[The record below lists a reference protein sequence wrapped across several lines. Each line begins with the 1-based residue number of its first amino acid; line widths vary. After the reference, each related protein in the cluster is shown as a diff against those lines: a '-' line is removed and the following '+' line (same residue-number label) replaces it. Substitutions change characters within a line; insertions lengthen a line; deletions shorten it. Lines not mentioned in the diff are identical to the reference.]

1 MTTAEVLVTLGGIAL
16 IPLILWY
23 FFWSE
28 TGESARAVASEE
40 GVQEIRVEVRGGY
53 DPDVLVV
60 EARRPVRIDFHRNE
74 TADCSEEVVFG
85 DFGIR
90 KKLPA
95 FQTTPVEFTPEEP
108 GEYVFT
114 CGMAMMRGK
123 LLVESSRDGTG
134 GNDTG
139 TIRAEIEVHDG

>member
-1 MTTAEVLVTLGGIAL
+1 MTIAEIVVTIGGLML

-23 FFWSE
+23 FFWS
-28 TGESARAVASEE
+28 GKQPARAAASGA
-40 GVQEIRVEVRGGY
+40 GVQEIEVQVKGGY

-60 EARRPVRIDFHRNE
+60 EAGRPVRIDFRRNE

-95 FQTTPVEFTPEEP
+95 FETTPVEFTPEVP

-123 LLVESSRDGTG
+123 LIVEPGPDGG
-134 GNDTG
+134 APVH
-139 TIRAEIEVHDG
+139 AEEGA

>member
-1 MTTAEVLVTLGGIAL
+1 MDFVEVLVTLGGLVL

-28 TGESARAVASEE
+28 REGTRVVASGD
-40 GVQEIRVEVRGGY
+40 GVQEIKVEVKGGY

-60 EARRPVRIDFHRNE
+60 EAGRPVRIEFQRNE

-95 FQTTPVEFTPEEP
+95 FQTTPVEFTPERP
-108 GEYVFT
+108 GEYTFT
-114 CGMAMMRGK
+114 CGMSMMRGK
-123 LLVESSRDGTG
+123 LVVEPGRNGT
-134 GNDTG
+134 
-139 TIRAEIEVHDG
+139 ASV

>member
-1 MTTAEVLVTLGGIAL
+1 MTIAEILVTIGGL
-16 IPLILWY
+16 VLMPLILWY

-28 TGESARAVASEE
+28 KKSARAVAAGG
-40 GVQEIRVEVRGGY
+40 GVQEIEVQVRGGY
-53 DPDVLVV
+53 DPDVLIV
-60 EARRPVRIDFHRNE
+60 EAGRPVRIEFRRNE

-95 FQTTPVEFTPEEP
+95 FQTTPVEFTPESP

-123 LLVESSRDGTG
+123 LIVEPGENG
-134 GNDTG
+134 GAPVRTEE
-139 TIRAEIEVHDG
+139 RP

>member
-1 MTTAEVLVTLGGIAL
+1 MDVTEILVTLGGLAL
-16 IPLILWY
+16 IPVILWY

-28 TGESARAVASEE
+28 REGARAVASGE
-40 GVQEIRVEVRGGY
+40 GVQEIKVQVKGGY

-60 EARRPVRIDFHRNE
+60 EAGRPVRIDFHRDE
-74 TADCSEEVVFG
+74 TADCSEEIVFG

-95 FQTTPVEFTPEEP
+95 FRTTPVEFTPEEP

-114 CGMAMMRGK
+114 CGMSMMRGK
-123 LLVESSRDGTG
+123 LVVEPSRDTSA
-134 GNDTG
+134 T
-139 TIRAEIEVHDG
+139 A

>member
-1 MTTAEVLVTLGGIAL
+1 MDIAEILVTMGGALL

-28 TGESARAVASEE
+28 RKATRVQSSGG
-40 GVQEIRVEVRGGY
+40 GVQEIEVQVKGGY

-60 EARRPVRIDFHRNE
+60 EAGRPVRIDFRRQE

-95 FQTTPVEFTPEEP
+95 FQTTPVEFTPEKP

-123 LLVESSRDGTG
+123 VIVEPGRDGTSAPPAQG
-134 GNDTG
+134 
-139 TIRAEIEVHDG
+139 

>member
-1 MTTAEVLVTLGGIAL
+1 MELSQILVSVGGLVLIV
-16 IPLILWY
+16 LILWY

-28 TGESARAVASEE
+28 REQVRAVSVGD
-40 GVQEIRVEVRGGY
+40 GVQEIEVQVKGGY

-60 EARRPVRIDFHRNE
+60 EAGRPVRIDFQRNE

-95 FQTTPVEFTPEEP
+95 FQRTPVEFTPEEP

-114 CGMAMMRGK
+114 CGMSMMRGK
-123 LLVESSRDGTG
+123 LVVEPSRNRRTSE
-134 GNDTG
+134 
-139 TIRAEIEVHDG
+139 A

>member
-1 MTTAEVLVTLGGIAL
+1 MSIPEILVTIGGAAL

-28 TGESARAVASEE
+28 TGEPARAVASEE

-60 EARRPVRIDFHRNE
+60 EARRPVRINFHRNE

-114 CGMAMMRGK
+114 CGMSMMRGT
-123 LLVESSRDGTG
+123 LIVEPNRNGAAGD
-134 GNDTG
+134 
-139 TIRAEIEVHDG
+139 A

>member
-1 MTTAEVLVTLGGIAL
+1 MTGAEILVTLGGLVL

-23 FFWSE
+23 FLWSE
-28 TGESARAVASEE
+28 RKATRVGSSVE
-40 GVQEIRVEVRGGY
+40 GVQEIEVLVKGGY

-60 EARRPVRIDFHRNE
+60 GAGRPVRIDFRRQE

-90 KKLPA
+90 KRLPA

-114 CGMAMMRGK
+114 CGMGMLRGK
-123 LLVESSRDGTG
+123 VIVEPGRDGGSATPVQG
-134 GNDTG
+134 
-139 TIRAEIEVHDG
+139 

>member
-1 MTTAEVLVTLGGIAL
+1 MDATKILVTAGGLAL

-28 TGESARAVASEE
+28 KKRVQATASGT
-40 GVQEIRVEVRGGY
+40 GVQEIKVEVRGGY

-60 EARRPVRIDFHRNE
+60 AAGQPVRIDFYRNE

-90 KKLPA
+90 RKLPA
-95 FQTTPVEFTPEEP
+95 FETTPVEFTPEEP

-114 CGMAMMRGK
+114 CGMSMMRGR
-123 LLVESSRDGTG
+123 LVVEPNRNSSGD
-134 GNDTG
+134 
-139 TIRAEIEVHDG
+139 

>member
-1 MTTAEVLVTLGGIAL
+1 MGTAEILVTLGGLVL

-28 TGESARAVASEE
+28 REGARAAASGE
-40 GVQEIRVEVRGGY
+40 GVQEIEVRVKGGY
-53 DPDVLVV
+53 DPDVLIV
-60 EARRPVRIDFHRNE
+60 EAGRPVRIDFQRNE

-95 FQTTPVEFTPEEP
+95 FETTPVEFTPEEA

-114 CGMAMMRGK
+114 CGMAMMRGR
-123 LLVESSRDGTG
+123 LVVEPRRAGG
-134 GNDTG
+134 GN
-139 TIRAEIEVHDG
+139 ADGEGAVA

>member
-1 MTTAEVLVTLGGIAL
+1 MTMAAVLVTLTGLVL

-28 TGESARAVASEE
+28 RKMGRAVGTSD
-40 GVQEIRVEVRGGY
+40 GVQEIEVQVKGGY

-60 EARRPVRIDFHRNE
+60 EVGRPVRIDFHRNE

-90 KKLPA
+90 RKLPA
-95 FQTTPVEFTPEEP
+95 FQTTAVEFTPDSP

-123 LLVESSRDGTG
+123 LIVEPRQNGAVDTSREKSS
-134 GNDTG
+134 
-139 TIRAEIEVHDG
+139 

>member
-1 MTTAEVLVTLGGIAL
+1 MDLAEILVTLGGLVL

-28 TGESARAVASEE
+28 REGARAVASGE
-40 GVQEIRVEVRGGY
+40 GVQEIKVQVKGGY

-60 EARRPVRIDFHRNE
+60 EAGRPVRVDFQRNE

-95 FQTTPVEFTPEEP
+95 FQTTPVEFTPEKP
-108 GEYVFT
+108 GEYTFT
-114 CGMAMMRGK
+114 CRMSMMRGK
-123 LLVESSRDGTG
+123 LVVEASRDGS
-134 GNDTG
+134 G
-139 TIRAEIEVHDG
+139 TT

>member
-1 MTTAEVLVTLGGIAL
+1 MDLAEILVTLVGATL

-28 TGESARAVASEE
+28 RRTGHAVVSGE
-40 GVQEIRVEVRGGY
+40 GVQEIKVQVKGGY

-60 EARRPVRIDFHRNE
+60 EAGRAVRIEFHRNE

-90 KKLPA
+90 RTLPA
-95 FQTTPVEFTPEEP
+95 FRTTPVEFTPEEA
-108 GEYVFT
+108 GEYPFT
-114 CGMAMMRGK
+114 CGMSMMRGK
-123 LLVESSRDGTG
+123 LVVEPPRESGPRGRG
-134 GNDTG
+134 
-139 TIRAEIEVHDG
+139 R

>member
-1 MTTAEVLVTLGGIAL
+1 MDLAEVLVTLGGLVL

-28 TGESARAVASEE
+28 REGARVVASGE
-40 GVQEIRVEVRGGY
+40 GVQEIKVQVKGGY

-60 EARRPVRIDFHRNE
+60 EAGRPVRVEFQRNE

-108 GEYVFT
+108 GEYTFT
-114 CGMAMMRGK
+114 CGMSMMRGK
-123 LLVESSRDGTG
+123 LVVEPSRNGVG
-134 GNDTG
+134 S
-139 TIRAEIEVHDG
+139 A

>member
-1 MTTAEVLVTLGGIAL
+1 LALAEILVTLGGLAL

-28 TGESARAVASEE
+28 REGARAVASGE
-40 GVQEIRVEVRGGY
+40 GVQEIKVQVKGGY

-60 EARRPVRIDFHRNE
+60 EAGRPVRIDFHRNE

-95 FQTTPVEFTPEEP
+95 FRTTPVEFTPEEP
-108 GEYVFT
+108 GEYTFT
-114 CGMAMMRGK
+114 CGMSMMRGK
-123 LLVESSRDGTG
+123 LVVEASRDGTV
-134 GNDTG
+134 T
-139 TIRAEIEVHDG
+139 V

>member
-1 MTTAEVLVTLGGIAL
+1 MGLSEILVTLAGVAL

-28 TGESARAVASEE
+28 RRGARVVASGD
-40 GVQEIRVEVRGGY
+40 GVQEIKVQVKGGY

-60 EARRPVRIDFHRNE
+60 EAGRPVRIDFHRNE

-90 KKLPA
+90 RKLPA
-95 FQTTPVEFTPEEP
+95 LRTTSVEFTPENP
-108 GEYVFT
+108 GEYTFT
-114 CGMAMMRGK
+114 CGMSMMRGK
-123 LLVESSRDGTG
+123 LVVEPDRG
-134 GNDTG
+134 GNSTG
-139 TIRAEIEVHDG
+139 

>member
-1 MTTAEVLVTLGGIAL
+1 MGTAEILVTVGGLVL

-28 TGESARAVASEE
+28 REGAHATASGE
-40 GVQEIRVEVRGGY
+40 GVQEIEVRVKGGY
-53 DPDVLVV
+53 DPDVLIV
-60 EARRPVRIDFHRNE
+60 EAGRPVRIAFQRNE

-95 FQTTPVEFTPEEP
+95 FETTPVEFTPGEP

-123 LLVESSRDGTG
+123 LVVEPARDGG
-134 GNDTG
+134 GK
-139 TIRAEIEVHDG
+139 VDGEGVVA

>member
-1 MTTAEVLVTLGGIAL
+1 MTGAEILVTLGGLVL

-23 FFWSE
+23 FFW
-28 TGESARAVASEE
+28 GEKKSVRVQPTDT
-40 GVQEIRVEVRGGY
+40 GVQEMEIIVKGGY

-60 EARRPVRIDFHRNE
+60 EAGRPVRLDFRRNE

-95 FQTTPVEFTPEEP
+95 FQTTAVEFTPEAA
-108 GEYVFT
+108 GEYVFA
-114 CGMAMMRGK
+114 CGMGMMRGK
-123 LLVESSRDGTG
+123 LIVEAAQDGGSRAGAGDGG
-134 GNDTG
+134 
-139 TIRAEIEVHDG
+139 

>member
-1 MTTAEVLVTLGGIAL
+1 LDLAEILVTLGGLAL

-28 TGESARAVASEE
+28 REGARAVASGE
-40 GVQEIRVEVRGGY
+40 GVQEIDVQVKGGY

-60 EARRPVRIDFHRNE
+60 EAGRPVRIDFYRSE
-74 TADCSEEVVFG
+74 TADCSEEIVFG
-85 DFGIR
+85 NFGIR

-108 GEYVFT
+108 GEYTFT
-114 CGMAMMRGK
+114 CGMSMMRGR
-123 LLVESSRDGTG
+123 LVVEPSRDGSST
-134 GNDTG
+134 
-139 TIRAEIEVHDG
+139 A

>member
-1 MTTAEVLVTLGGIAL
+1 MTIAQILVTLGGLAL

-28 TGESARAVASEE
+28 RKSGRAIAATG
-40 GVQEIRVEVRGGY
+40 GMQEIQVQVKGGY
-53 DPDVLVV
+53 DPDVLIV
-60 EARRPVRIDFHRNE
+60 EAGRPVRIDFHRNE

-90 KKLPA
+90 RKLPA
-95 FQTTPVEFTPEEP
+95 FQTTSVEFTPEAP
-108 GEYVFT
+108 GEYEFT

-123 LLVESSRDGTG
+123 LVVEPRADGAASPA
-134 GNDTG
+134 
-139 TIRAEIEVHDG
+139 AEEQS

>member
-1 MTTAEVLVTLGGIAL
+1 MDLAEILVTLGGLVL

-28 TGESARAVASEE
+28 REGTRAVASGE
-40 GVQEIRVEVRGGY
+40 GMQEIEVQVKGGY

-60 EARRPVRIDFHRNE
+60 EAGRPVRVDFYRNE

-95 FQTTPVEFTPEEP
+95 FQTTTVEFTPEEP
-108 GEYVFT
+108 GEYAFT

-123 LLVESSRDGTG
+123 LIVEPARDGAGAAPT
-134 GNDTG
+134 N
-139 TIRAEIEVHDG
+139 A

>member
-1 MTTAEVLVTLGGIAL
+1 MSIAEILVTLGGLVL

-28 TGESARAVASEE
+28 REQVRAVASGE
-40 GVQEIRVEVRGGY
+40 GVQEIKVQVKGGY

-60 EARRPVRIDFHRNE
+60 EAGRPVRIDFQRNE
-74 TADCSEEVVFG
+74 TADCSEEIVLG

-95 FQTTPVEFTPEEP
+95 FRTTPVEFTPEEP
-108 GEYVFT
+108 GEYTFT

-123 LLVESSRDGTG
+123 LIVEPYRNGTA
-134 GNDTG
+134 T
-139 TIRAEIEVHDG
+139 A

>member
-1 MTTAEVLVTLGGIAL
+1 MDLAEVLVTLGGLIL

-28 TGESARAVASEE
+28 RKGGRIVASGE
-40 GVQEIRVEVRGGY
+40 GVQEIEIQVKGGY

-60 EARRPVRIDFHRNE
+60 EAGRPVRLDFRRNE

-108 GEYVFT
+108 GEYTFT
-114 CGMAMMRGK
+114 CGMSMMRGT
-123 LLVESSRDGTG
+123 LVVEPARNGTG
-134 GNDTG
+134 S
-139 TIRAEIEVHDG
+139 V

>member
-1 MTTAEVLVTLGGIAL
+1 MGLTEILVTLGGLAL

-28 TGESARAVASEE
+28 REGARAVASGE
-40 GVQEIRVEVRGGY
+40 GVQEIEVQVKGGY

-60 EARRPVRIDFHRNE
+60 EAGRPVRIDFHRNE
-74 TADCSEEVVFG
+74 TADCSEEIVFG

-95 FQTTPVEFTPEEP
+95 FRTTPVEFTPEEP
-108 GEYVFT
+108 GEYAFT
-114 CGMAMMRGK
+114 CGMSMMRGK
-123 LLVESSRDGTG
+123 LVVEPGRDGSAT
-134 GNDTG
+134 
-139 TIRAEIEVHDG
+139 A

>member
-1 MTTAEVLVTLGGIAL
+1 VTTAEALVTIGGVLL
-16 IPLILWY
+16 ILLILWY

-28 TGESARAVASEE
+28 REATRAVASGE
-40 GVQEIRVEVRGGY
+40 GTQEIEVRVKGGY

-60 EARRPVRIDFHRNE
+60 EAGRPVRIDFYRNE

-95 FQTTPVEFTPEEP
+95 FRTTPVEFTPEEP

-114 CGMAMMRGK
+114 CGMSMMRGK
-123 LLVESSRDGTG
+123 LVVEPNHAG
-134 GNDTG
+134 G
-139 TIRAEIEVHDG
+139 RES